1 MYFTQQALAD
11 LANSFEAINATH
23 NALYEQY
30 LTRTYLTERG
40 KEFGQQGFTRRLGS
54 LIRCIKN
61 VYELIP
67 PEREEAPDDDT
78 RHDAEL
84 QVQAF
89 VFHTFGAAD
98 NLAWIW
104 VSEKNVTHNGAPL
117 SKGSIGIR
125 KEKVRASYTPAFRAY
140 LDGLAPWF
148 GYLESFRHAL
158 AHRIPLYI
166 PPYIVTHAN
175 EVAYRDLGQRM
186 QQASEQFNFALY
198 EQLKA
203 EQRALTAFR
212 PWMQH
217 SFIEQ
222 GQPMVFHVQML
233 ADFNTIDEMA
243 KKMLVSAG
251 AKIPQ

>member
-1 MYFTQQALAD
+1 MYLTEQALAD
-11 LANSFEAINATH
+11 LAAGYEAINGTH
-23 NALYEQY
+23 DALYERY
-30 LTRTYLTERG
+30 LTRPYITERG

-54 LIRCIKN
+54 LLRCIKN
-61 VYELIP
+61 VYTLIP
-67 PEREEAPDDDT
+67 PGCEEAPDDDT

-84 QVQAF
+84 HVQAF

-117 SKGSIGIR
+117 SQGSIGIR
-125 KEKVRASYTPAFRAY
+125 KEKVRASFSPEFRAY
-140 LDGLAPWF
+140 LDERKPWF
-148 GYLESFRHAL
+148 EYLEGFRHAL

-175 EVAYRDLGQRM
+175 EAAYRELAQRM
-186 QQASEQFNFALY
+186 SQASAQFDFARY

-203 EQRALTAFR
+203 ERNALTAFR

-222 GQPMVFHVQML
+222 AHPMVFHVQML

-243 KKMLVSAG
+243 KKMLDEL
-251 AKIPQ
+251 AK